1 MADVTPLIDPNQKG
15 AAETKQGSKYYGCC
29 CDSRRAV
36 FALNTLDI
44 VLSLILSL
52 TIFYVTEQALSGLQ
66 LAVWIVNEIWN
77 AATILGAFCY
87 SDVVVIMGVMWQI
100 YKLVAGLYL
109 IAADYPTR
117 TPESQVTSICYL
129 GIAVPLTLSVI
140 YANCLFAYEVRRD
153 IMSKETYNR
162 ERYSC
167 CCV

>member
-1 MADVTPLIDPNQKG
+1 MADAAPPIDPNHQG

-36 FALNTLDI
+36 FVLNTLDI
-44 VLSLILSL
+44 VLNLIL
-52 TIFYVTEQALSGLQ
+52 YVAFVIALKEAMPGMQ

-100 YKLVAGLYL
+100 YKLGAIIFLVA
-109 IAADYPTR
+109 ANYPTR

-129 GIAVPLTLSVI
+129 CIAVPLTLSVI

>member
-1 MADVTPLIDPNQKG
+1 MADAAPPIDPNHQG

-36 FALNTLDI
+36 FVLNTLDI
-44 VLSLILSL
+44 VLNLIL
-52 TIFYVTEQALSGLQ
+52 YVAFVIALKEAMPGMQ

-100 YKLVAGLYL
+100 YKLGAIIFLVATY
-109 IAADYPTR
+109 YPSS
-117 TPESQVTSICYL
+117 TPESHVTTICYL
-129 GIAVPLTLSVI
+129 CVDVPLIISTI